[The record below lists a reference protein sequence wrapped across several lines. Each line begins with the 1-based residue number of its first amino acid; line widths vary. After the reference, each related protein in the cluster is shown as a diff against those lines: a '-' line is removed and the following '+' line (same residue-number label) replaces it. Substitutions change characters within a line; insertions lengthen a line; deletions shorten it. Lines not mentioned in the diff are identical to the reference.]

1 MAASNSSDIG
11 LAASAAFGDRSWQ
24 FADET
29 RDEVTGESVLEWVLR
44 RNCAMRP
51 GQVLIAFGALSALSL
66 FIASGFWLVGATLV
80 MPFTWLELVALA
92 IALWVY
98 ARHAT
103 DRERLRLA
111 GRTLVVERVNGA
123 RTDRTEFDTAWLR
136 VEPKSDERSLIEL
149 SGQGRRVA
157 VGRFVRPDLRCPLA
171 SELRRA
177 VHAHRER

>member
-1 MAASNSSDIG
+1 MAASNSSDIRLG
-11 LAASAAFGDRSWQ
+11 TLATIGDRSWRC
-24 FADET
+24 ARES
-29 RDEVTGESVLEWVLR
+29 RDEVTGESVVEWVLR
-44 RNCAMRP
+44 RNCALGPR
-51 GQVLIAFGALSALSL
+51 QVLLAFGVLSAISL
-66 FIASGFWLVGATLV
+66 VIASGFWLVGATLV
-80 MPFTWLELVALA
+80 MPFTGLELAALA
-92 IALWVY
+92 GALWVY

-123 RTDRTEFDTAWLR
+123 RTERTEFDTEWLR

-157 VGRFVRPDLRCPLA
+157 VGRFVRPELRCPLA

-177 VHAHRER
+177 VHAQRKR